1 MQNLFWRFE
10 LKTKKQKFVRTW
22 ESSKDLMFKG
32 NRELSKIQ
40 KLNTQEF
47 FIDLPALI
55 KWCKNDLS

>member
-1 MQNLFWRFE
+1 M
-10 LKTKKQKFVRTW
+10 KTKKQKFVRTW

-55 KWCKNDLS
+55 KWCKK

>member
-10 LKTKKQKFVRTW
+10 LKTKNQKFVSTC

-55 KWCKNDLS
+55 KWCKK